1 MSSFFCLW
9 CFFNMFVS
17 NVLLGRFR
25 WRSRRRRLR
34 HKCWSVN
41 MLFTNHSITNK
52 MHFSIIFCVFIYS
65 YKQILL
71 LFCQYMQ
78 FYKLILKPYV
88 RIHTLR
94 KKTKK
99 KNCFYLK
106 ILCVFTSPDKHFHR
120 MFFFFFHRRN
130 CCWCAQ
136 CCSCW
141 CPGNSDCP
149 DSSVKVRE
157 LFLSLKMKPHQ

>member
-1 MSSFFCLW
+1 MSSFFCWW

-52 MHFSIIFCVFIYS
+52 MHFSIIFCVFIYT

-99 KNCFYLK
+99 K
-106 ILCVFTSPDKHFHR
+106 
-120 MFFFFFHRRN
+120 
-130 CCWCAQ
+130 
-136 CCSCW
+136 
-141 CPGNSDCP
+141 
-149 DSSVKVRE
+149 
-157 LFLSLKMKPHQ
+157 LFLFKDTLRIYKSWQTFSQNVFFLFSQAQLLLVCSVLFLLVSWQLWLPWQFSQSERIIFVFKN